1 MTRWAGLLVLAGL
14 TLAALGAQTR
24 IEQPQLISTAQLA
37 QRLNDPN
44 LRIIDARGA
53 LATYLQEHLP
63 NALFLSTETLRLTR
77 GGIPGQMLPPERL
90 AEIFGAMGIGAE
102 HEVVVYSSAE
112 DAFSAA
118 TYTALA
124 LLAIGHTRVAVLDG
138 GFEKWKAENRPL
150 SRAIPR
156 FEPQTRTAQPN
167 PDLFRTLEWLQKY
180 LESPEPVQVLDARA
194 PQQYQAG
201 HIPTAQ
207 NLFLREMLRNEGG
220 YSVWRSPDEIRE
232 RVRQLG
238 LDPARPLVVYCN
250 SGREASQ
257 VWFTLRALLGIE
269 AQVYDGSWVEW
280 SALELPSEKGQAAP

>member
-37 QRLNDPN
+37 QRLNDSN

-150 SRAIPR
+150 TRAIPR

-280 SALELPSEKGQAAP
+280 SAHGLPSKKGQAAP

>member
-1 MTRWAGLLVLAGL
+1 MTMRRWIGLLGLAWL
-14 TLAALGAQTR
+14 TLTFGCAQSRTDA
-24 IEQPQLISTAQLA
+24 PQLISTAQLA

-102 HEVVVYSSAE
+102 NEVVVYSSAE

-156 FEPQTRTAQPN
+156 FEPQTAHGAA
-167 PDLFRTLEWLQKY
+167 
-180 LESPEPVQVLDARA
+180 EPRA
-194 PQQYQAG
+194 VPHAG
-201 HIPTAQ
+201 
-207 NLFLREMLRNEGG
+207 
-220 YSVWRSPDEIRE
+220 V
-232 RVRQLG
+232 
-238 LDPARPLVVYCN
+238 
-250 SGREASQ
+250 
-257 VWFTLRALLGIE
+257 
-269 AQVYDGSWVEW
+269 
-280 SALELPSEKGQAAP
+280 AAEVP

>member
-1 MTRWAGLLVLAGL
+1 MRRWAGLLALTGL
-14 TLAALGAQTR
+14 TLAIGCAQSRTDA
-24 IEQPQLISTAQLA
+24 PQLISTAQLA

-77 GGIPGQMLPPERL
+77 GGIPGQLLPPERL
-90 AEIFGAMGIGAE
+90 AEIFGAMGIGTE
-102 HEVVVYSSAE
+102 NEVVVYSSAE

-138 GFEKWKAENRPL
+138 GFEKWKAESRPL

-180 LESPEPVQVLDARA
+180 LDSPEPVQVLDARA

-207 NLFLREMLRNEGG
+207 NLFLRELLR
-220 YSVWRSPDEIRE
+220 S
-232 RVRQLG
+232 
-238 LDPARPLVVYCN
+238 
-250 SGREASQ
+250 
-257 VWFTLRALLGIE
+257 RAATAFG
-269 AQVYDGSWVEW
+269 
-280 SALELPSEKGQAAP
+280 AAPTRFATRCGS